1 MNKPIAL
8 ITAVA
13 MCVQGPLC
21 GQEPDQKAAGA
32 IDTAGTW
39 FRDKPINDL
48 FAILA
53 AKGGW
58 QYFYSSD
65 LEGITVTGHIHD
77 NSDPLESMQALGVQH
92 GITLHK
98 KGSTLFALSQKQA
111 ALLPRKEFTYQ
122 LRYLRSETPEDQNHL
137 IELVKPLA
145 SPEGSIRFDPKTS
158 TLMVYD
164 HEPNIEM
171 IRERLVRV
179 DAPKNQVVVD
189 VKILRMSNT
198 RANRSGVDWSQTL
211 GKNGLTMKG
220 SLGGK
225 LDVANFKTLN
235 SALAA
240 LTGRVPTPST
250 TTITTNGSNT
260 VNGVTTATQST
271 STIADGGTTN
281 ATAGIVIDPITV
293 NAVVRALNEANLAT
307 TENGPSIIAED
318 NETAVFNIID
328 RVPIIEQTVTQSNGV
343 NNVATDVRYKIGK
356 DDDNNDPKRSREIG
370 VSVTVTP
377 TVLPDGTIRMKLFPR
392 VATITGYQTIATG
405 VAGVTNQVPQVA
417 EAKAESIARIPNGY
431 SLLLGGYYQMDE
443 RTNDA
448 KVPLLGDIPLIS
460 MAFRSKQREKQRAN
474 IAFLITPTAYD
485 PAVPQQTVRVA
496 ERITRAQAAPVESEF
511 PDNEN
516 PGENEKPNLGQRV
529 RNAFSFGRHQPKPT
543 PVPPPL
549 NTPQKIDEE
558 RLKKTLR

>member
-13 MCVQGPLC
+13 LAAQCPVV
-21 GQEPDQKAAGA
+21 GQETPAKEAF
-32 IDTAGTW
+32 DTSGTW

-53 AKGGW
+53 TKAGW
-58 QYFYSSD
+58 QYFYSQD
-65 LEGITVTGHIHD
+65 LDSITVTGHIHD
-77 NSDPLESMQALGVQH
+77 NGDPLESMQALGVQH

-98 KGSTLFALSQKQA
+98 RGKTLYALSQKQA
-111 ALLPRKEFTYQ
+111 ALLPRKEWTYA
-122 LRYLRSETPEDQNHL
+122 LRYLRSETPEDQTHL
-137 IELVKPLA
+137 IEMLKPLSSA
-145 SPEGSIRFDPKTS
+145 EGSLRFDPKTS

-171 IRERLVRV
+171 IRERLSRV
-179 DAPKNQVVVD
+179 DSPKSQVVVD
-189 VKILRMSNT
+189 VKIIRMSNS
-198 RANRSGVDWSQTL
+198 RANRSGVDWSRTL
-211 GKNGLTMKG
+211 GKDGLTLKG
-220 SLGGK
+220 SMGGK
-225 LDVANFKTLN
+225 LDVADFKTLN

-250 TTITTNGSNT
+250 TTISGSNT
-260 VNGVTTATQST
+260 VNGVTTATE
-271 STIADGGTTN
+271 STITNGGTTN

-318 NETAVFNIID
+318 NETAIFNIID
-328 RVPIIEQTVTQSNGV
+328 RIPIIEQTVTQSNGV

-377 TVLPDGTIRMKLFPR
+377 SLLPDGTIRMKLFPR
-392 VATITGYQTIATG
+392 VATITGYQSIATG
-405 VAGVTNQVPQVA
+405 VAGVTNLVPQVA

-443 RTNDA
+443 RTNDS

-485 PAVPQQTVRVA
+485 PVVPAQAVRQA
-496 ERITRAQAAPVESEF
+496 ERVSRGMQPPPDSEF
-511 PDNEN
+511 PDAEN
-516 PGENEKPNLGQRV
+516 PGENEKPNLGRRM
-529 RNAFSFGRHQPKPT
+529 RNIFTFGKPQPKAT
-543 PVPPPL
+543 PPPPRPIK
-549 NTPQKIDEE
+549 TPQQIDEE
-558 RLKKTLR
+558 RLRKATP